1 MTPLLLS
8 LLIGTAVS
16 NDAVVVVTEA
26 AETETLTRKEAK
38 QLFTARKRTFANG
51 TRVQLMVPKTDSA
64 EMTWLSE
71 QVLGLSPSVY
81 QRFLAEQAYRQGS
94 TPPPVLET
102 PADAVSAA
110 QALDGNTSLLT
121 VVPSPPDDPPL
132 QGVAV
137 TQ

>member
-38 QLFTARKRTFANG
+38 QLFTARQRTFANG
-51 TRVQLMVPKTDSA
+51 AQVRLMVPKTDSA
-64 EMTWLSE
+64 EMAWLSE

-94 TPPPVLET
+94 RPPPVLET

-132 QGVAV
+132 QRVAV
-137 TQ
+137 TP